1 MEVLNRTL
9 GKANEIRMSN
19 KSLADGLQ
27 PLLISVVI
35 TTIKDMVIS
44 NDHTQKVMSLLVEL
58 NPLGDRA
65 NSILDL
71 DNYRTEAIDILF
83 QLGLAGSKANFARV
97 LQDVINQAFDLSL
110 SIEECSDTGRKI
122 KEIITKSL

>member
-1 MEVLNRTL
+1 
-9 GKANEIRMSN
+9 
-19 KSLADGLQ
+19 
-27 PLLISVVI
+27 
-35 TTIKDMVIS
+35 
-44 NDHTQKVMSLLVEL
+44 MSLLVEL